1 MSFKFNPTTGKLDLV
16 GDESGGGNPNRPH
29 QFVDSEV
36 IAGQTLSALRAVVSL
51 PDGRVIYADSN
62 IDYERAR
69 AFGITLQAANENE
82 ALLVVTQGELTDL
95 SFASLTVNQDVYLGP
110 NGTLTQS
117 ASVNGFHVVLG
128 SYIGNNKIKVE
139 IENPIIL

>member
-1 MSFKFNPTTGKLDLV
+1 MSFKFNPLTGKLDLV
-16 GDESGGGNPNRPH
+16 GQGGSTPSRPH

-62 IDYERAR
+62 LDYERAR
-69 AFGITLQAANENE
+69 AFGITLSAANENQ

-95 SFASLTVNQDVYLGP
+95 SFGSMTVNQDVFLGP

-117 ASVNGFHVVLG
+117 AATTGFHVVLG